1 LQKPGRRREI
11 PSTVAGLGLIRAS
24 VGNQDGT
31 SHLILQGISRIEL
44 AETVRYKPYRVQR
57 IRPLNTT
64 GTESVAVDALAAK
77 VLELVA
83 ERLDL
88 GFDLPVHIFNQLR
101 RMETTK
107 PGECSPVASFKEMI
121 HYLSKLDD
129 PDRLADLVSCTLL
142 PTFFVGGDSTRTEKP
157 RFVRSTSP

>member
-1 LQKPGRRREI
+1 
-11 PSTVAGLGLIRAS
+11 
-24 VGNQDGT
+24 
-31 SHLILQGISRIEL
+31 
-44 AETVRYKPYRVQR
+44 
-57 IRPLNTT
+57 
-64 GTESVAVDALAAK
+64 
-77 VLELVA
+77 
-83 ERLDL
+83 LDL

-142 PTFFVGGDSTRTEKP
+142 PKAKERQTILETVDLESRLKHLIHFLLAEIQRERKNPDS
-157 RFVRSTSP
+157 